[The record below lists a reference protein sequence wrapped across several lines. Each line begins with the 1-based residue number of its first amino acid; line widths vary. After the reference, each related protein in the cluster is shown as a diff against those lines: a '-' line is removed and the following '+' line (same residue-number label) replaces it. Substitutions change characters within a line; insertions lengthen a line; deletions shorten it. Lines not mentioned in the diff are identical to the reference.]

1 MKNVVAIGGSSGIE
15 KRDYYRDGKKG
26 YSVTVLTFDEK

>member
-15 KRDYYRDGKKG
+15 KGITIEMEKKG
-26 YSVTVLTFDEK
+26 YSVTVLAFDEK

>member
-15 KRDYYRDGKKG
+15 KGITIEMEKKAIA
-26 YSVTVLTFDEK
+26 LQF